1 MEEKRYTFDDLLDS
15 MKQLRSD
22 DGCPWDREQTYES
35 LKKYVIEE
43 TYEVIEAVDL
53 QDRRKLCEE
62 LGDLLLQV
70 VFYAQIAKE
79 KNEFGMADVIDGICR
94 KLIHRHPHVFGD
106 VVAETPD
113 QVMENWEAIKKEE
126 KGISSQTELLKDVPA
141 NLPALMRSYKVQ
153 EKAAQVGFDWTE
165 VDDVFNKVLEEVQ
178 EIKEV
183 YKSKNV
189 ARISEEIGDA
199 LFSLVNLSRFFD
211 IQPELALTAT
221 TEKFIKRFSYIER
234 ESRKAGRKLEE
245 MSLKEMDQLWDKS
258 KTLDSQG
265 GD

>member
-1 MEEKRYTFDDLLDS
+1 MEEKRYTFDDLLDI

-113 QVMENWEAIKKEE
+113 QVMENWEVI
-126 KGISSQTELLKDVPA
+126 L
-141 NLPALMRSYKVQ
+141 Q
-153 EKAAQVGFDWTE
+153 EFR
-165 VDDVFNKVLEEVQ
+165 L
-178 EIKEV
+178 
-183 YKSKNV
+183 
-189 ARISEEIGDA
+189 
-199 LFSLVNLSRFFD
+199 
-211 IQPELALTAT
+211 
-221 TEKFIKRFSYIER
+221 
-234 ESRKAGRKLEE
+234 GRKRYFFPDGTSEGCACQSSCVNEE
-245 MSLKEMDQLWDKS
+245 LQAAGKS
-258 KTLDSQG
+258 CTGWFRLD
-265 GD
+265 